1 MNDATPSNEPQRP
14 LSKAPACSHLPP
26 NDDLRD
32 EVGALTMLA
41 SARAGSPSDD
51 LELTR
56 EVWSEHV
63 KRNRRPGGSD
73 LHLRLIVYA
82 ASFSSLLCISV
93 VLPFFQQ
100 YASKELRLRDRAI
113 GLILS
118 VSPAAQ
124 LLTSFLWTALQTQCG
139 RGANSRK
146 RGLCSELYSDM
157 Y

>member
-1 MNDATPSNEPQRP
+1 MMPPP
-14 LSKAPACSHLPP
+14 PACPHLPP

-32 EVGALTMLA
+32 EVGALNILA
-41 SARAGSPSDD
+41 SPRAGLPSDD

-56 EVWSEHV
+56 NVWSEHV
-63 KRNRRPGGSD
+63 KRNRRPGGWEM
-73 LHLRLIVYA
+73 RIIVYA
-82 ASFSSLLCISV
+82 ASFSSLLCVSV

-124 LLTSFLWTALQTQCG
+124 LLTSSLWTALQTQCG
-139 RGANSRK
+139 RGADSQK
-146 RGLCSELYSDM
+146 RRLCSELYSDM